1 MIVETL
7 KERFL
12 NQLVTSETKKQ
23 KSRKTKMEKISSYL
37 GEGSV
42 LEGRLTFKG
51 IFNLDCNFKGD
62 ISASGTLIV
71 GENGKI
77 DSNIHVASII
87 SEGEIHG
94 NIIAEERV
102 EILSGKVYGDI
113 WAPVVVVKKGA
124 IFEGNC
130 LTHEVEMS
138 KAEKPDAIVSELS
151 GVVQLYGTIR
161 QESTAEQLSEA
172 C

>member
-1 MIVETL
+1 
-7 KERFL
+7 
-12 NQLVTSETKKQ
+12 
-23 KSRKTKMEKISSYL
+23 MEKISSYL
-37 GEGSV
+37 GEDSV

-51 IFNLDCNFKGD
+51 TFNLDCNFKGD
-62 ISASGTLIV
+62 ISAPGTLIV

-77 DSNIHVASII
+77 DSNIHVTSII

-130 LTHEVEMS
+130 LTNEVKVTRAGKLDPAVS
-138 KAEKPDAIVSELS
+138 KTSE
-151 GVVQLYGTIR
+151 VVQLYDSTR
-161 QESTAEQLSEA
+161 QESKVDQLSEA

>member
-1 MIVETL
+1 
-7 KERFL
+7 
-12 NQLVTSETKKQ
+12 
-23 KSRKTKMEKISSYL
+23 MEKISSYL
-37 GEGSV
+37 GKDSV
-42 LEGRLTFKG
+42 IEGRLIFEGT
-51 IFNLDCNFKGD
+51 FNLDCNFKGD
-62 ISASGTLIV
+62 ISAPGTLIV

-77 DSNIHVASII
+77 DSNIHVRSII

-130 LTHEVEMS
+130 LTNEV
-138 KAEKPDAIVSELS
+138 KVTRAGKPDTAVSKISE
-151 GVVQLYGTIR
+151 VVQLYDSTR
-161 QESTAEQLSEA
+161 QESKVDQLSEA

>member
-1 MIVETL
+1 
-7 KERFL
+7 
-12 NQLVTSETKKQ
+12 
-23 KSRKTKMEKISSYL
+23 MEKISSYL
-37 GEGSV
+37 GKDSV
-42 LEGRLTFKG
+42 IEGRLTFKG
-51 IFNLDCNFKGD
+51 TFNLDCNFKGD
-62 ISASGTLIV
+62 ISAPGTLIV

-77 DSNIHVASII
+77 DSNIHVTSII

-130 LTHEVEMS
+130 LTNEVKVTRMR
-138 KAEKPDAIVSELS
+138 KPDAAVSKTTE
-151 GVVQLYGTIR
+151 VVQLYDSTR
-161 QESTAEQLSEA
+161 QESKVAQLSEA

>member
-1 MIVETL
+1 
-7 KERFL
+7 
-12 NQLVTSETKKQ
+12 
-23 KSRKTKMEKISSYL
+23 MEKISSYL
-37 GEGSV
+37 GEDSV

-51 IFNLDCNFKGD
+51 TFNLDCNFKGD
-62 ISASGTLIV
+62 ISAPGTLIV

-77 DSNIHVASII
+77 DSNIHVRSII

-130 LTHEVEMS
+130 LTNEV
-138 KAEKPDAIVSELS
+138 KVARAGKPDATVSKASE
-151 GVVQLYGTIR
+151 VVQLYNSTR
-161 QESTAEQLSEA
+161 QESKVDQLSEA

>member
-1 MIVETL
+1 M
-7 KERFL
+7 K
-12 NQLVTSETKKQ
+12 
-23 KSRKTKMEKISSYL
+23 KISSYL
-37 GEGSV
+37 GEDSV

-51 IFNLDCNFKGD
+51 TFNLDCNFKGN
-62 ISASGTLIV
+62 ISAPGTLIV

-130 LTHEVEMS
+130 LTNEV
-138 KAEKPDAIVSELS
+138 KVTRAGKPDAAVSKTTE
-151 GVVQLYGTIR
+151 VVQLYDSTR
-161 QESTAEQLSEA
+161 QESKVDQLSEA

>member
-1 MIVETL
+1 
-7 KERFL
+7 
-12 NQLVTSETKKQ
+12 
-23 KSRKTKMEKISSYL
+23 MEKISSYL
-37 GEGSV
+37 GKDSV
-42 LEGRLTFKG
+42 IEGRLIFEGT
-51 IFNLDCNFKGD
+51 FNLDCNFKGD
-62 ISASGTLIV
+62 ISAPGTLIV

-77 DSNIHVASII
+77 DSNIHVRSII

-130 LTHEVEMS
+130 LTNEV
-138 KAEKPDAIVSELS
+138 KVTRVGKPDATISKTTE
-151 GVVQLYGTIR
+151 VVQLYDSTR
-161 QESTAEQLSEA
+161 QESKVDQLSEA

>member
-1 MIVETL
+1 
-7 KERFL
+7 
-12 NQLVTSETKKQ
+12 
-23 KSRKTKMEKISSYL
+23 MEKTSSYL
-37 GEGSV
+37 GKDTV
-42 LEGRLTFKG
+42 LEGNLIFKG
-51 IFNLDCNFKGD
+51 TFNLDCNFKGD
-62 ISASGTLIV
+62 ISAPGTLIV

-77 DSNIHVASII
+77 DSNIHVGSII

-113 WAPVVVVKKGA
+113 WAPVVVIKKGA

-130 LTHEVEMS
+130 LTSEV
-138 KAEKPDAIVSELS
+138 KVTRAEKHDPAVSKTSE
-151 GVVQLYGTIR
+151 VVQLYDSTR
-161 QESTAEQLSEA
+161 QESKVDLLSEA

>member
-1 MIVETL
+1 
-7 KERFL
+7 
-12 NQLVTSETKKQ
+12 
-23 KSRKTKMEKISSYL
+23 MEKISSYL
-37 GEGSV
+37 GKDSV
-42 LEGRLTFKG
+42 IEGRLIFEGT
-51 IFNLDCNFKGD
+51 FNLDCNFKGD
-62 ISASGTLIV
+62 ISAPGTLIV

-77 DSNIHVASII
+77 DSNIHVTSII

-113 WAPVVVVKKGA
+113 WAPIVVVKKGA

-130 LTHEVEMS
+130 LTNEV
-138 KAEKPDAIVSELS
+138 KVIRAEKPDAAVSKITE
-151 GVVQLYGTIR
+151 VVQLYDSTR
-161 QESTAEQLSEA
+161 QESKIDQLSEA